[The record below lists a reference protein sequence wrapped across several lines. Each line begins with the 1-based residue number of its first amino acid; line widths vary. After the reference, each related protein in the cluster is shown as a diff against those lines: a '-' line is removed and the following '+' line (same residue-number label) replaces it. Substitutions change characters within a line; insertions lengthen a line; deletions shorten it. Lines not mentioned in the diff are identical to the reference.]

1 MDAVVLENILWH
13 IHNWFERETFTVS
26 GCSIEDGE
34 LPASITSSM
43 MVQQWYRIEGSYLN
57 DGLHQHPAE
66 DLTDET
72 FDGTITV
79 LAIPRP
85 LLLIA
90 DEIADYIDD
99 VAESDKEARKGKYK
113 SESFGGYTYQLKDDS
128 RSASA
133 GGGNSTGW
141 QAAFAS
147 DLNPWR
153 KIS

>member
-1 MDAVVLENILWH
+1 MDAVILERILYH
-13 IHNWFERETFTVS
+13 IHNWFERESFDVK
-26 GCSIEDGE
+26 GCEIENGE

-43 MVQQWYRIEGSYLN
+43 MVQQWYRIQGSYLN
-57 DGLHQHPAE
+57 DGLHQHPDT
-66 DLTDET
+66 DLNDET
-72 FDGTITV
+72 FDGTITL

-85 LLLIA
+85 LLYVA
-90 DEIADYIDD
+90 EDIADYIDD
-99 VAESDKEARKGKYK
+99 TSASDQAARQSKYK

-128 RSASA
+128 RTTTYS
-133 GGGNSTGW
+133 GGLTGW

>member
-1 MDAVVLENILWH
+1 MDATVLENILWH
-13 IHNWFERETFTVS
+13 IHNWFERESFTVK
-26 GCSIEDGE
+26 GCSIEGGE

-43 MVQQWYRIEGSYLN
+43 LVQQWYRIEGSYLN
-57 DGLHQHPAE
+57 DGLHQHPAD

-72 FDGTITV
+72 FDGKVTL

-85 LLLIA
+85 LLLLA

-99 VAESDKEARKGKYK
+99 TSESDKEARKGKYK
-113 SESFGGYTYQLKDDS
+113 SESFGGYTYQLRDDS
-128 RSASA
+128 RASSYN
-133 GGGNSTGW
+133 GGLTGW
-141 QAAFAS
+141 QAAFAA